1 MFKNKLAEETVA
13 KISVFKK
20 QRIQLITELDTIKDL
35 FSNWAK
41 RMQNQ
46 SLKGDL
52 QSASNFLSE
61 LQKISFNNTLLG
73 LMFAKNSQISSGI
86 AQKEIQSINELINL
100 FSHTEDTK
108 VTYNNGFHVNVAA
121 TNTSRISLETNCLKP
136 DYKSFFVAT

>member
-1 MFKNKLAEETVA
+1 VFKNKLAEETVA

-35 FSNWAK
+35 FLNWAK

-61 LQKISFNNTLLG
+61 L
-73 LMFAKNSQISSGI
+73 
-86 AQKEIQSINELINL
+86 
-100 FSHTEDTK
+100 
-108 VTYNNGFHVNVAA
+108 
-121 TNTSRISLETNCLKP
+121 
-136 DYKSFFVAT
+136 